1 MPIYIPRS
9 GEVYSI
15 QHYVEMP
22 QVTDELY
29 HIMLYRV
36 HLAWAWYIYRHEQ
49 KIWNSSGVKHHN
61 TNPII
66 YVRSGE
72 RYRLL
77 WASGLAKIVI
87 TVFVLLVLH
96 FWLLLNEYCITKT
109 WIDIFLIA
117 FNGEIESTP
126 RLSVVYI

>member
-1 MPIYIPRS
+1 MMSFRFCVHAYIYHAQARCTW
-9 GEVYSI
+9 YSI
-15 QHYVEMP
+15 MWSSSSVTCGMSTILRALQFPAPITLTTTRPQYNWDVVE
-22 QVTDELY
+22 
-29 HIMLYRV
+29 
-36 HLAWAWYIYRHEQ
+36 
-49 KIWNSSGVKHHN
+49 SGIKHHN

-96 FWLLLNEYCITKT
+96 FWMLFKNEYCTTKT
-109 WIDIFLIA
+109 WIDIFSHNI
-117 FNGEIESTP
+117 
-126 RLSVVYI
+126 